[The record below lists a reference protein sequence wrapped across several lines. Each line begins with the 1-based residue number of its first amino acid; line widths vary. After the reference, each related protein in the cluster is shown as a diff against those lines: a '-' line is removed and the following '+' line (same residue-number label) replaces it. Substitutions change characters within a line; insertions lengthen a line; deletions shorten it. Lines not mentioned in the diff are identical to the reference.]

1 MYTIPL
7 YIKATFPQQLSDYS
21 SPVFSTHFYQF
32 CENEFIP
39 QWLDVTKP
47 PYIVI
52 FKFLQNA
59 NLLENFSAWFAIP
72 FEWPQLLHLKH
83 CLLFHCRPTYF
94 GRGDLF
100 KYLTYKPFILV
111 NAAYCGNLSVGI
123 ISPALKVHIC
133 SLQMSSSRKHHI
145 SFCSQIIRF
154 LFGLGP

>member
-1 MYTIPL
+1 MSILKQLVPSNYQIMTVHFSVPISINFVNRGLFHSALML
-7 YIKATFPQQLSDYS
+7 YFL
-21 SPVFSTHFYQF
+21 
-32 CENEFIP
+32 N
-39 QWLDVTKP
+39 P
-47 PYIVI
+47 PYFVI
-52 FKFLQNA
+52 FKFLQNE

-83 CLLFHCRPTYF
+83 CLLFHCRPTCS

-123 ISPALKVHIC
+123 ISPALEVHIC

-145 SFCSQIIRF
+145 LFCSQIIRF

>member
-1 MYTIPL
+1 MSPAITRLQQSIFQCPFLSILWTGVCSTVPWCYT
-7 YIKATFPQQLSDYS
+7 FLS
-21 SPVFSTHFYQF
+21 T
-32 CENEFIP
+32 
-39 QWLDVTKP
+39 
-47 PYIVI
+47 PYFVI
-52 FKFLQNA
+52 FKFLQNE

-83 CLLFHCRPTYF
+83 YLLFHCRPTCS

-111 NAAYCGNLSVGI
+111 NTAYCGNLSVGI
-123 ISPALKVHIC
+123 ISLALEVHIC

-145 SFCSQIIRF
+145 LFCSQIIRF

>member
-1 MYTIPL
+1 MLL
-7 YIKATFPQQLSDYS
+7 YIKAACPQQLSDYG
-21 SPVFSTHFYQF
+21 SPVFSNHFYQF
-32 CENEFIP
+32 FEQGFFP
-39 QWLDVTKP
+39 QCLDAINS
-47 PYIVI
+47 PYFVI
-52 FKFLQNA
+52 FKFLQNE

-83 CLLFHCRPTYF
+83 CLLFHCRPTCS

-123 ISPALKVHIC
+123 ISLALEVHIR

-145 SFCSQIIRF
+145 SFSSQIIRF